1 MYVCTIYGCESKCKA
16 PIHTLNPQADPYPR
30 SISTRRWSRPIHI
43 RLDHR
48 GPIHTRILTQPHI
61 YIYMPLMDWRL
72 WIYNMYI
79 ECMNQVRHHCPW
91 TLESS
96 TNYFPWVFL
105 FKSILRFPYWNLVV
119 VFDFFLK
126 YLENC
131 GDFLMSAPGFP
142 RVRGVFWAAFRAGQS
157 QGDCQKCLFTGAC
170 NLGDL
175 IHDRCN
181 MIYWLVV
188 WNHEILWLSIYCIG
202 NKNPNWKYQGN
213 TRKIGI
219 YDTLC

>member
-1 MYVCTIYGCESKCKA
+1 MAAIQNVKPRSIPWTHR
-16 PIHTLNPQADPYPR
+16 PIHTPDPYQNAGDPDR
-30 SISTRRWSRPIHI
+30 SI

-119 VFDFFLK
+119 VFDFFLT

-131 GDFLMSAPGFP
+131 VISSCRP
-142 RVRGVFWAAFRAGQS
+142 RVSRECEEYSGLRSELDKVKEIVRNVSSQVRATWVILSMTDVTWYTGWWFGTMKFYDFPYTVLGIKIPIENIRGIPGR
-157 QGDCQKCLFTGAC
+157 
-170 NLGDL
+170 
-175 IHDRCN
+175 
-181 MIYWLVV
+181 
-188 WNHEILWLSIYCIG
+188 
-202 NKNPNWKYQGN
+202 
-213 TRKIGI
+213 IGI